1 MSSMLLIRLVRRP
14 ARSTRPAPRPAP
26 VSYFRPRLEGYEDR
40 VVPAAPVLAAAH
52 AAPNVTFAPTFNL
65 GLLNLNVRD
74 VNIANNVLNAVVG
87 IGNVTTNIPITLGAT
102 PNPADADCPILNLH
116 LGPIHLDLL
125 GLNVDTSEICL
136 DVTAH
141 HGQGLLGDLLCGVS
155 NLLNGGIPLG
165 DILGG
170 LTAIDPNA
178 LITGLTTLLNGV
190 LGQLTTA
197 NVVGVSPSA
206 APGTTDIL
214 NLSVGPLDLNLL
226 GLEVALDN
234 CNDGPVTV
242 DITAE
247 SGPGKLLG
255 NLLGGLAH
263 LLDGPANGLA
273 IGNAIGRVE
282 GAIGNLLHLN
292 GA

>member
-1 MSSMLLIRLVRRP
+1 MLLSRLVRRP
-14 ARSTRPAPRPAP
+14 ARPAARKPAP
-26 VSYFRPRLEGYEDR
+26 VTYFRPRLEGYEDR
-40 VVPAAPVLAAAH
+40 VVPAAPVLSPAQL
-52 AAPNVTFAPTFNL
+52 APVNVSPTFNL
-65 GLLNLNVRD
+65 GLLNLNVQN
-74 VNIANNVLNAVVG
+74 VNIANNALNAVFA
-87 IGNVTTNIPITLGAT
+87 IGNVTGNVPITLSSSPNAADPAT
-102 PNPADADCPILNLH
+102 PILNLH

-125 GLNVDTSEICL
+125 GLVVDTSQICL

-141 HGQGLLGDLLCGVS
+141 PGQGLLGDLLSGVA
-155 NLLNGGIPLG
+155 NLLNGGTPLS

-170 LTAIDPNA
+170 LTAINPAA
-178 LITGLTTLLNGV
+178 LTSGLTQLLNGV

-197 NVVGVSPSA
+197 NVIGVSPSA
-206 APGTTDIL
+206 APGTTNIL

-255 NLLGGLAH
+255 NLSVGCPTCSTLTPTGSRSAT
-263 LLDGPANGLA
+263 
-273 IGNAIGRVE
+273 
-282 GAIGNLLHLN
+282 
-292 GA
+292 